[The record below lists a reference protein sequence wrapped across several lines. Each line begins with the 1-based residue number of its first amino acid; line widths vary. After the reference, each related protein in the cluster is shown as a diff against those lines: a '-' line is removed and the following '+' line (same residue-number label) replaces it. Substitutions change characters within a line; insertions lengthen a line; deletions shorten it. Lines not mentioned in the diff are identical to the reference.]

1 MMDGKESL
9 QKVERREKILFLLC
23 LLILLF
29 FSWIMPMTANA
40 NERISSRKENI
51 ILKHTE
57 IVLNDRDAQ
66 GEESSGDG
74 EDDTGTD
81 GEDDE
86 KKEDSGNAFLDAM
99 LDSVFGMAEEED
111 FPPMKCWMRPS
122 ALWTKHLIP

>member
-74 EDDTGTD
+74 ED
-81 GEDDE
+81 EP
-86 KKEDSGNAFLDAM
+86 GN
-99 LDSVFGMAEEED
+99 G
-111 FPPMKCWMRPS
+111 CRYGY
-122 ALWTKHLIP
+122 